1 MTKIKQPRGF
11 SLIEGVIIVAIVCVI
26 AGLGY
31 YGYTAR
37 NKATSAK
44 DDTSGGFAVKDGRSL
59 FYVVSAG
66 VGGPCMYYVADDKG
80 KSLEQCVDPKLIQG
94 IYLEAKTEP
103 NSELSRIDDNP
114 SVDGL
119 LMVDADVRVV
129 SEERSG
135 ATPKP
140 EYTTKQVVY
149 IDKIYDAKIVVS
161 P

>member
-1 MTKIKQPRGF
+1 MTKTKQPSGF
-11 SLIEGVIIVAIVCVI
+11 SLIEGIIIVTIVCVI

-31 YGYTAR
+31 YGYRAR
-37 NKATSAK
+37 NKTTPTK
-44 DDTSGGFAVKDGRSL
+44 DDTSSGFTVKDGRSL

-94 IYLEAKTEP
+94 IYLEAKSEP
-103 NSELSRIDDNP
+103 NSELSRMDDNP

-129 SEERSG
+129 SERRSPT
-135 ATPKP
+135 TPKP
-140 EYTTKQVVY
+140 QYTTKQVVY
-149 IDKIYDAKIVVS
+149 IDKIYEAKIVVS